1 MRRFKMFWKT
11 GMPEKRIECISYN
24 KQEDYQDF
32 VKEKHTEGYRQ
43 IILTTTIMLKLFKK
57 LGRLGYEVETVSIAE
72 DNDFFS
78 RDIELSLSNDS
89 AFTQHFVQMLEC
101 VLPTAGMSDLL
112 IRRVKLLKKCDGGET
127 VTVTLD
133 VNGCIDVDSFTFDDM
148 MPLIV
153 ATVQKYLFQ

>member
-11 GMPEKRIECISYN
+11 GMPEQRIECISYN

-57 LGRLGYEVETVSIAE
+57 LGGLGYEVETVSIAE

-101 VLPTAGMSDLL
+101 VLPTAGMPDLL

>member
-1 MRRFKMFWKT
+1 
-11 GMPEKRIECISYN
+11 
-24 KQEDYQDF
+24 
-32 VKEKHTEGYRQ
+32 
-43 IILTTTIMLKLFKK
+43 MLKLFKK
-57 LGRLGYEVETVSIAE
+57 LGGLGYEVETVSIAE

-133 VNGCIDVDSFTFDDM
+133 VNGCIDVDSFTFDAVDCGDCTEIPFSIKHNKS
-148 MPLIV
+148 PLCICRGGDLELLV
-153 ATVQKYLFQ
+153 F

>member
-1 MRRFKMFWKT
+1 MRRFKLFWKT
-11 GMPEKRIECISYN
+11 GMPEKKIECISYG

-32 VKEKHTEGYRQ
+32 VKEKHAEGYRQ
-43 IILTTTIMLKLFKK
+43 IILTTPLMLVLFKK
-57 LGRLGYEVETVSIAE
+57 LGGLGYEVETVSIAE

-101 VLPTAGMSDLL
+101 VLPTAGMTDLL

>member
-11 GMPEKRIECISYN
+11 GIECISYN

-57 LGRLGYEVETVSIAE
+57 LGGLGYEVETVSIAE

-78 RDIELSLSNDS
+78 RDIELSLSND
-89 AFTQHFVQMLEC
+89 
-101 VLPTAGMSDLL
+101 
-112 IRRVKLLKKCDGGET
+112 
-127 VTVTLD
+127 
-133 VNGCIDVDSFTFDDM
+133 
-148 MPLIV
+148 
-153 ATVQKYLFQ
+153 

>member
-57 LGRLGYEVETVSIAE
+57 LGGLGYEVETVSIAE
-72 DNDFFS
+72 DNNFFS

-101 VLPTAGMSDLL
+101 VLPTAGMPDLL
-112 IRRVKLLKKCDGGET
+112 IRRVKLLKKCDGGEK

-153 ATVQKYLFQ
+153 ATVQKYFFQ

>member
-1 MRRFKMFWKT
+1 
-11 GMPEKRIECISYN
+11 
-24 KQEDYQDF
+24 
-32 VKEKHTEGYRQ
+32 
-43 IILTTTIMLKLFKK
+43 
-57 LGRLGYEVETVSIAE
+57 
-72 DNDFFS
+72 
-78 RDIELSLSNDS
+78 
-89 AFTQHFVQMLEC
+89 MLEC